1 MSNLSLC
8 EIQQSQLDKTPVVEG
23 QLIICKDTG
32 NMYRD
37 FGKTRVQTGR
47 DIEIVAELPLAPING
62 KIYALRSGEVWLYEG
77 GDWTALNQQ
86 ITEISNTEIDE
97 ILNS

>member
-1 MSNLSLC
+1 MSKLSLC

-62 KIYALRSGEVWLYEG
+62 KIYALRSGEVWLYKG

>member
-1 MSNLSLC
+1 MANLSLR
-8 EIQQSQLDKTPVVEG
+8 EVNQSQLESAPIVDG
-23 QLIICKDTG
+23 QLIVCKDTG

-37 FGKTRVQTGR
+37 FGKTRIQAGR
-47 DIEIVAELPLAPING
+47 DIEFVAELPLAPISG
-62 KIYALRSGEVWLYEG
+62 KIYALHTGEMWLYEG

>member
-1 MSNLSLC
+1 MSKLSLC

>member
-1 MSNLSLC
+1 MSKLSLC

-77 GDWTALNQQ
+77 GDWAALNQQ

>member
-1 MSNLSLC
+1 MSKLSLC

-62 KIYALRSGEVWLYEG
+62 KIYALRSREVWLYEG

>member
-1 MSNLSLC
+1 MSKLSLC

-62 KIYALRSGEVWLYEG
+62 KIYA
-77 GDWTALNQQ
+77 
-86 ITEISNTEIDE
+86 
-97 ILNS
+97 

>member
-1 MSNLSLC
+1 MSKLSLC

-62 KIYALRSGEVWLYEG
+62 KIYVLRSGEVWLYEG

>member
-1 MSNLSLC
+1 MANLSLR
-8 EIQQSQLDKTPVVEG
+8 EINQSQLESAPIVDG
-23 QLIICKDTG
+23 QLVICNDTG

-47 DIEIVAELPLAPING
+47 DIEIVTELPLAPING
-62 KIYALRSGEVWLYEG
+62 KIYVLRSGEVWLYEG
-77 GDWTALNQQ
+77 GWTALNQQ

>member
-1 MSNLSLC
+1 MANLSLR
-8 EIQQSQLDKTPVVEG
+8 EVNQSQLESAPIVDG
-23 QLIICKDTG
+23 QLIVCKDTG

-47 DIEIVAELPLAPING
+47 DIEIVPELPLAPING
-62 KIYALRSGEVWLYEG
+62 KIYALRTGEMWLYEG
-77 GDWTALNQQ
+77 GGWTALNQQ

>member
-1 MSNLSLC
+1 MSKLSLC

-23 QLIICKDTG
+23 QLIICKDTS

>member
-1 MSNLSLC
+1 MAKLSLR
-8 EIQQSQLDKTPVVEG
+8 EITQSQLDSTPIVDG

-47 DIEIVAELPLAPING
+47 DIEIVAELPLAPISG
-62 KIYALRSGEVWLYEG
+62 KIYALRSGEMWAYENG
-77 GDWTALNQQ
+77 TWTSTNPEPER
-86 ITEISNTEIDE
+86 ITNTQIDE
-97 ILNS
+97 ILKL

>member
-1 MSNLSLC
+1 MSKLSLC

-62 KIYALRSGEVWLYEG
+62 KILCPEVWRRCGCMRAAIGLPESTDY
-77 GDWTALNQQ
+77 
-86 ITEISNTEIDE
+86 
-97 ILNS
+97 

>member
-1 MSNLSLC
+1 MANLSLR
-8 EIQQSQLDKTPVVEG
+8 EVNQSQLESAPIVDG
-23 QLIICKDTG
+23 QLIVCKDTG

-37 FGKTRVQTGR
+37 FGKTRIQAGR
-47 DIEIVAELPLAPING
+47 DIEFVAELPLAPISG
-62 KIYALRSGEVWLYEG
+62 KIYALHTGEMWLYDSG
-77 GDWTALNQQ
+77 NWTALNQQ

>member
-1 MSNLSLC
+1 MAKLSLR
-8 EIQQSQLDKTPVVEG
+8 EVTQSQLDSTPIVDG

-32 NMYRD
+32 KMYRD

-62 KIYALRSGEVWLYEG
+62 KIYALRTGEMWAYENG
-77 GDWTALNQQ
+77 TWTSMNPEPER
-86 ITEISNTEIDE
+86 ITNTQIDE
-97 ILNS
+97 ILKL

>member
-1 MSNLSLC
+1 MAKLSLR
-8 EIQQSQLDKTPVVEG
+8 EITQSQLDSTPIVDG

-62 KIYALRSGEVWLYEG
+62 KVYALHTGAMWAYEN
-77 GDWTALNQQ
+77 GDWTSLNPEPER
-86 ITEISNTEIDE
+86 ITNTQIDE
-97 ILNS
+97 ILKL